1 MADSRG
7 VSDGAAACGRGRF
20 NFLKDREKRRFLLFL
35 FGWVEKGFSDDLLLE
50 NAEFTYLYGILWLI
64 FL

>member
-20 NFLKDREKRRFLLFL
+20 NFLKDREKRRFLLFYL
-35 FGWVEKGFSDDLLLE
+35 VGLKKGFQTTFCLKMPNLHIYT
-50 NAEFTYLYGILWLI
+50 AFYG
-64 FL
+64 